1 MKRIICF
8 FFFFFFYPDKHVL
21 LHVQRVRHKYFIIA
35 VQFLK
40 YLIVFIFLILVF
52 IADSC
57 SHLYTI
63 QRSRVRK
70 NGF

>member
-1 MKRIICF
+1 
-8 FFFFFFYPDKHVL
+8 VL
-21 LHVQRVRHKYFIIA
+21 LHVQRVRHKYYIIA

-40 YLIVFIFLILVF
+40 YLVVFIFLILVF

-57 SHLYTI
+57 LHLYTI